1 MITRYFYDCEFIEDG
16 HTIDLV
22 SIGIVADD
30 GREYYAVSSEF
41 DAAKLLRNPW
51 LAVNVWPYL
60 PTKSGYHFAPFERLD
75 RGDPV
80 VRPRMQI
87 GREVQA
93 FLLAGRGRPELW
105 AWYGAYD
112 HVVLCQ
118 LWGRMIDLPDGI
130 PMWTND
136 IRQEQRRLG
145 DPPMPEQSTKEHH
158 ALADARH
165 NRVMFECLAELTC
178 PEMQR

>member
-1 MITRYFYDCEFIEDG
+1 MITRYFYDCEFVDDG
-16 HTIDLV
+16 RMIDLV

-30 GREYYAVSSEF
+30 GREYYAVSAEF
-41 DAAKLLRNPW
+41 NVTKLLRNRW
-51 LAVNVWPYL
+51 LADNVLPYL
-60 PTKSGYHFAPFERLD
+60 PIDD
-75 RGDPV
+75 RGRINIQNPV
-80 VRPRMQI
+80 VRSRAQI
-87 GREVQA
+87 ADEVRD
-93 FLLAGRGRPELW
+93 FLLAGEGKPELW

-118 LWGRMIDLPDGI
+118 LWGRMIDLPDGL

-165 NRVMFECLAELTC
+165 NRVRFEYLAELTC
-178 PEMQR
+178 PEMLR